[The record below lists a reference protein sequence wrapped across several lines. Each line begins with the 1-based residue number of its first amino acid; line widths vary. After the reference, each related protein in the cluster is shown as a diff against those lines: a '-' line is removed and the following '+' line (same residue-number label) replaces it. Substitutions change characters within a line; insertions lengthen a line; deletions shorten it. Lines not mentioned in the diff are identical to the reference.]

1 MSIQKSLWSVF
12 LVSLLVHTPAWA
24 QEEAADTNE
33 TSSAEESVESSPAG
47 EAVNADSTHTET
59 QETTEGAESAEAAE
73 GEAAEGEAAE
83 GEAAEGEAVDDA
95 EAKAEADAATAEE
108 AAKAEELQKFHKGDL
123 GLAGSPELENPN
135 NSIFIG
141 MGYYNIGGLLDG
153 KHYAEIT
160 PSLNFHF
167 PLTEAKKLTLRAE
180 IPLRI
185 LALNRTSDGE
195 APGAIRAEDYDE
207 TGDYLKVIK
216 QVRLGRKEDRLF
228 VNVGRLN
235 GVTVGHGT
243 VMRRYNGN
251 LDPDRTRVGFQL
263 DAYNDY
269 GGFETFMADLS
280 LQSRVMGALG
290 FIKPM
295 AFFSDNP
302 IARSLS
308 LGLHYTAD
316 LNAPKTLKTADNS
329 LAIQTDD
336 YGYPLFSE
344 TQVGIIGADFEVK
357 PIRIGN
363 AFDLKVYGD
372 LSLMANAGNGMT
384 GGLLVRSNLGSLPYL
399 HAFRVRMEGRT
410 YSNNYIPQYFDGLYE
425 IQKFSFSRGSQSGGQ
440 QTKYQAI
447 AEAEN
452 NKRHF
457 SLYGEAFY
465 SLVDRLVVGGGIESL
480 IDEGLYNLMLHMEVP
495 ASSIVQLYFT
505 YYKNFFADLGK
516 AFAQAEGESF
526 SFESDTVLYTN
537 MRIMVLPILFVNAGL
552 KQTYQWDENYGASG
566 GYNPTMDFV
575 INAQLG
581 LEF

>member
-1 MSIQKSLWSVF
+1 MF
-12 LVSLLVHTPAWA
+12 LNKTTWPIFIVALFMVPPAWA
-24 QEEAADTNE
+24 QDEGSTASPEEVNE
-33 TSSAEESVESSPAG
+33 TVNADATVTQTQETSESTEETPAEEEQSAEGEQSAEEEVDPA
-47 EAVNADSTHTET
+47 TE
-59 QETTEGAESAEAAE
+59 EM
-73 GEAAEGEAAE
+73 
-83 GEAAEGEAVDDA
+83 
-95 EAKAEADAATAEE
+95 K
-108 AAKAEELQKFHKGDL
+108 KFHKGDL

-135 NSIFIG
+135 NYIFIG

-167 PLTEAKKLTLRAE
+167 PFTESKKLTLRAE

-216 QVRLGRKEDRLF
+216 QIRLGRKEDKLF

-269 GGFETFMADLS
+269 GGFETFMADLA
-280 LQSRVMGALG
+280 LQSRVLGALG

-295 AFFSDNP
+295 ALFSDNP

-316 LNAPKTLKTADNS
+316 LNAPKTLTTAENS
-329 LAIQTDD
+329 LSVATDD
-336 YGYPLFSE
+336 YGYPKFKE
-344 TQVGIIGADFEVK
+344 TQVGILGADFEVK
-357 PIRIGN
+357 PIRLGN

-372 LSLMANAGNGMT
+372 LSLIANAGNGMT
-384 GGLLVRSNLGSLPYL
+384 GGILMRSNLGSLPYL

-425 IQKFSFSRGSQSGGQ
+425 IQKFSFDRGSQSGGQ
-440 QTKYQAI
+440 QTKYQTI
-447 AEAEN
+447 VEAEN
-452 NKRHF
+452 TGRHF
-457 SLYGEAFY
+457 SVYSEAFY
-465 SLVDRLVVGGGIESL
+465 ALVDRLVVGGGIESL
-480 IDEGLYNLMLHMEVP
+480 LDEGLYNLMMHLEVP
-495 ASSIVQLYFT
+495 ASSVVQLYFT
-505 YYKNFFADLGK
+505 YYKNFFSDLAK
-516 AFAQAEGESF
+516 SFARAEGESF
-526 SFESDTVLYTN
+526 SFESDTVLYAN
-537 MRIMVLPILFVNAGL
+537 MRVMVLPILFMNAGL

>member
-1 MSIQKSLWSVF
+1 MFLNKTTWPVFLIALF
-12 LVSLLVHTPAWA
+12 LVSPTWA
-24 QEEAADTNE
+24 QDEVASTDESAAAEDVNE
-33 TSSAEESVESSPAG
+33 T
-47 EAVNADSTHTET
+47 VNADATVNET
-59 QETTEGAESAEAAE
+59 QETSETTEGAQAAEGEEAAEAAEAAE
-73 GEAAEGEAAE
+73 GAEG
-83 GEAAEGEAVDDA
+83 
-95 EAKAEADAATAEE
+95 AATEEEIEAQAEE
-108 AAKAEELQKFHKGDL
+108 MNKFHKGDL

-153 KHYAEIT
+153 KHYAEVT

-167 PLTEAKKLTLRAE
+167 PFTESKKLTLRAE

-195 APGAIRAEDYDE
+195 APGSIRAEDYDE

-216 QVRLGRKEDRLF
+216 QIRLGRKEDKLF

-243 VMRRYNGN
+243 VMRRYNAN

-269 GGFETFMADLS
+269 GGFETFMADLA
-280 LQSRVMGALG
+280 LQSRVIGALG

-295 AFFSDNP
+295 ALFSDNP

-316 LNAPKTLKTADNS
+316 LNAPKTLTTAENS
-329 LAIQTDD
+329 LSVATDD

-357 PIRIGN
+357 PIRLGN

-372 LSLMANAGNGMT
+372 LSLIANAGNGMT
-384 GGLLVRSNLGSLPYL
+384 GGLLMRSNLGSLPYL

-410 YSNNYIPQYFDGLYE
+410 YSNNYLPQYFDGLYE
-425 IQKFSFSRGSQSGGQ
+425 IQKFSFDRGSQSGGQ
-440 QTKYQAI
+440 KTKYETVV
-447 AEAEN
+447 EAEN
-452 NKRHF
+452 TGRHF
-457 SLYGEAFY
+457 SLYSEAFY
-465 SLVDRLVVGGGIESL
+465 ALVDRLVVGGGIESL
-480 IDEGLYNLMLHMEVP
+480 LDEGLYNLMLHLEVP
-495 ASSIVQLYFT
+495 ASSVIQLYFT
-505 YYKNFFADLGK
+505 YYKNFYSDLAKSFAR
-516 AFAQAEGESF
+516 AEGESF
-526 SFESDTVLYTN
+526 SFESDTVLYAN
-537 MRIMVLPILFVNAGL
+537 MRVMVLPILFMNAGL